1 MPQADL
7 PYWLALA
14 RVPRIGA
21 KRMELLEAH
30 FGSAAEMWRAPDGE
44 LKAAGLDGATLR
56 ALQQAR
62 GRVDPEEE
70 AVQVERAGIQA
81 YTWHDEAYPA
91 RLREIYDPP
100 PVLFVRGAIEEV
112 DDWSVAVVGTRR
124 VSPYG
129 RQVTEMLS
137 QNLAAN
143 GITVVSGLA
152 RGVDGI
158 AHTAAL
164 ESGGRTLAVQACG
177 LDIVYPAE
185 HAGLARRIAAQGA
198 VISEQALGI
207 RPKADYFPRRN
218 RIIAGLTLGTLIV
231 EAGEGSG
238 ALHTANWANEQNR
251 EVFAVP
257 GRITSPTSKA
267 CNALIQQG
275 MAKLVTEVGDILEEL
290 NLQMVEQQLELSAI
304 IPEDPTQAAVLE
316 HVGPEPLHIDEAVR
330 LAGLPASTVSSTLAM
345 LEMKGLVR
353 QVGPM
358 TYVRR

>member
-56 ALQQAR
+56 SLQQAR

-70 AVQVERAGIQA
+70 AAQVERAGIQA

-129 RQVTEMLS
+129 RQVTETLS
-137 QNLAAN
+137 QDLAAN

-185 HAGLARRIAAQGA
+185 HAGLARRIA
-198 VISEQALGI
+198 
-207 RPKADYFPRRN
+207 RR
-218 RIIAGLTLGTLIV
+218 
-231 EAGEGSG
+231 
-238 ALHTANWANEQNR
+238 
-251 EVFAVP
+251 
-257 GRITSPTSKA
+257 GR
-267 CNALIQQG
+267 
-275 MAKLVTEVGDILEEL
+275 
-290 NLQMVEQQLELSAI
+290 
-304 IPEDPTQAAVLE
+304 
-316 HVGPEPLHIDEAVR
+316 
-330 LAGLPASTVSSTLAM
+330 
-345 LEMKGLVR
+345 
-353 QVGPM
+353 
-358 TYVRR
+358 